1 MRRWAMKKAAAV
13 LVVAFLV
20 FAVAVTVF
28 AAEMSGTVKA
38 IDATKGTI
46 TLSSGMVDV
55 PFDCE
60 EPMIAGVKV
69 GDMVKVEYTEKNG
82 KKVATKIMA
91 EKEMAPMKKPPMG
104 C

>member
-1 MRRWAMKKAAAV
+1 MRRWAMKKAAV
-13 LVVAFLV
+13 LFAFLV
-20 FAVAVTVF
+20 FAVAGTVF

-38 IDATKGTI
+38 VDATKGTI

-69 GDMVKVEYTEKNG
+69 VDMVKVEYMDKNG

-91 EKEMAPMKKPPMG
+91 ERLR
-104 C
+104 